1 LEYVQ
6 MLFGPEVTMAVQ
18 DPSYPVTPES
28 LQRICMCGEWLMVFA
43 SVVSE

>member
-1 LEYVQ
+1 

-18 DPSYPVTPES
+18 DPSYPVTES
-28 LQRICMCGEWLMVFA
+28 LQRICICGEWLMVFA